1 MREGSKLSFPGA
13 GNGRFHVSET
23 RTSTYRKRELPRIG
37 NESFRVSETRTSDTR
52 NKS

>member
-13 GNGRFHVSET
+13 GN
-23 RTSTYRKRELPRIG
+23 
-37 NESFRVSETRTSDTR
+37 ESFRVSEVLVSDTR